1 MKRFSVAA
9 ALLLALWLMLL
20 PGCGTVKTDGEPVR
34 ALQCTQPAA
43 LPGICPAGGTQAVV
57 CWSDYEQERTTV
69 QLIDTAADAV
79 RSERTLDGV
88 WELREQRFSDGRLA
102 LCSRETSTWRF
113 LSAALDDLG
122 TMEAENMDGF
132 FSYDAAG
139 YYYLS
144 DYVLCRRSVEDGT
157 SDRVSLSLDLRLL
170 DITAFDAASGRMAV
184 QFFLS
189 DYSSECGTAILD
201 MTTGQ
206 CTMLRKER
214 YQAAFNGDGVCLL
227 SFDADVM
234 GYAALYGSGD
244 SFFFADAGIFRDA
257 GAGDLYAVSG
267 TPYLMGVADG
277 SSTLYALGGQITA
290 CPLTGCGISGEM
302 YAVCFLPDAG
312 VLAGAV
318 YADGGCR
325 LYVMDPG
332 QLAFS
337 AAADAAPADSPLTVD
352 DALVQAYW
360 AENTGAPVSET
371 LQEARQY
378 ADTLEE
384 RYGVRIL
391 LSSQCSG
398 AAALCDRA
406 ITLTDTMDADDEL
419 GAVNTAL
426 DVLSRTLTLYPD
438 GFLAQFRNGMGEGG
452 IRFLLVEAIASDYGA
467 VGCTYENG
475 EWQNIALDIRMTDS
489 LDSIICHE
497 IWHATENHILSKNY
511 AAFLPDDW
519 DALNPDGF
527 SYYQDA
533 TKIDAAQQWT
543 LYSGSLA
550 DVCFVDS
557 YACVDQR
564 EDRARIME
572 YFMVHDDEAKLLI
585 QSPVIRQKLQ
595 WMCSAVRSNFD
606 TTGWGTARWETLL

>member
-1 MKRFSVAA
+1 MKYFCRGT
-9 ALLLALWLMLL
+9 ALLLALCLL
-20 PGCGTVKTDGEPVR
+20 LAGCGTVSPDREPVQ

-43 LPGICPAGGTQAVV
+43 LPGILPAGGTQAVV
-57 CWSDYEQERTTV
+57 CWSDYEQDRTTV
-69 QLIDTAADAV
+69 QIVDMAADAV
-79 RSERTLDGV
+79 DSERILDGA
-88 WELREQRFSDGRLA
+88 WELADQIFSDGRLA
-102 LCSRETSTWRF
+102 LYSRETNTWRF
-113 LSAALDDLG
+113 LSASLADLG
-122 TMEAENMDGF
+122 TMEAENMDGV
-132 FSYDAAG
+132 FSDDAAA
-139 YYYLS
+139 YYFLS
-144 DYVLCRRSVEDGT
+144 DYVLCRRSVEDGAFE
-157 SDRVSLSLDLRLL
+157 RVALSPDLRLL
-170 DITAFDAASGRMAV
+170 DIVAFDAASGRMVV

-189 DYSSECGTAILD
+189 AYSSECGTAILD

-206 CTMLRKER
+206 CTMLQKER
-214 YQAAFNGDGVCLL
+214 YQAAFSGEGICLL

-234 GYAALYGSGD
+234 GYTALYGSGD
-244 SFFFADAGIFRDA
+244 SFFSADAGIFRGA
-257 GAGDLYAVSG
+257 GASDLYAISG
-267 TPYLMGVADG
+267 TSYLMGVGDG
-277 SSTLYALGGQITA
+277 GSILYHMGEQITA
-290 CPLTGCGISGEM
+290 CPLTDCGMAGEM
-302 YAVCFLPDAG
+302 YAVHFLPDAG

-325 LYVMDPG
+325 LYVMDPA
-332 QLAFS
+332 QLPFS
-337 AAADAAPADSPLTVD
+337 AVADAAPADSPLAVD
-352 DALVQAYW
+352 DTLAQTYW
-360 AENTGAPVSET
+360 AENAGVPVAES

-378 ADTLEE
+378 ADTLET

-391 LSSQCSG
+391 LSSQCSD

-406 ITLTDTMDADDEL
+406 ITLTDTMGTDEEL

-426 DVLSRTLTLYPD
+426 DVLARILTLYPD
-438 GFLAQFRNGMGEGG
+438 GFLAQFQNSMGEGG

-467 VGCTYENG
+467 VGCTYESG
-475 EWQNIALDIRMTDS
+475 EWQNIALDVRMADS

-497 IWHATENHILSKNY
+497 IWHATENHILSQDY

-519 DALNPDGF
+519 DALNPAGF

-533 TKIDAAQQWT
+533 TKIDAAQKWT

-572 YFMVHDDEAKLLI
+572 YFMVHEDEAKLLI

-595 WMCSAVRSNFD
+595 WMCSAVRSSFD
-606 TTGWGTARWETLL
+606 TAGWGAVRWESLL